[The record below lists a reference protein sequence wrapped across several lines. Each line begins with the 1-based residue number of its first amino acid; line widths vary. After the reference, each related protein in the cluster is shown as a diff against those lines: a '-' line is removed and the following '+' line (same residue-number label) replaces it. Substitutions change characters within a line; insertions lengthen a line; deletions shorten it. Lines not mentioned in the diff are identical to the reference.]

1 MIGRIQ
7 IYSLGQI
14 YIVCHAYLE
23 MIIFVHVKDD
33 NSKHM
38 KMTIYELCHAWP
50 LKLPFNGE
58 RQRELNDPKDSEW
71 KQKLDMTKSYR
82 LRRHEYDLDND
93 NDQSS
98 VSPSASLLACGSIKQ
113 HTLSPELPPDHE
125 RSGERY
131 QGVTTIL

>member
-38 KMTIYELCHAWP
+38 KMTIYELCHACD
-50 LKLPFNGE
+50 
-58 RQRELNDPKDSEW
+58 R
-71 KQKLDMTKSYR
+71 
-82 LRRHEYDLDND
+82 
-93 NDQSS
+93 
-98 VSPSASLLACGSIKQ
+98 IKENY
-113 HTLSPELPPDHE
+113 HSMVM
-125 RSGERY
+125 RK
-131 QGVTTIL
+131 TT